1 MQEEDDLDSVNKVN
15 NVPDLI
21 TESSL
26 PEGGADLGDKADL
39 NVNGNHDKL
48 DNKEDLLKKIVD

>member
-15 NVPDLI
+15 NVSGLI

-26 PEGGADLGDKADL
+26 PEGGTELGDEADL
-39 NVNGNHDKL
+39 NVNGNHDEL
-48 DNKEDLLKKIVD
+48 DNKEDLLKEIVD